1 MKNIDDQMWFTL
13 CNISMNPDKSDILK
27 IWKYYKNSNNNHQR
41 ELLGQMK
48 ITVEIIKLPKPPI
61 LKEKK

>member
-1 MKNIDDQMWFTL
+1 MNDLSDQDKVWFGL

-27 IWKYYKNSNNNHQR
+27 RWKYYKDADGNYQR

-48 ITVEIIKLPKPPI
+48 ITVEMMPLTEPPK
-61 LKEKK
+61 